1 MKIRELLAET
11 SRPNKSFENDKI
23 VKYSRST
30 LVYHTTSENAAKNIL
45 KDGFKTGRLLWIAEK
60 RGAVY
65 FSDYD
70 VNYGL
75 YARNEEGDTYH
86 GQSLGMV
93 AVDISGIPLLN
104 LSYRENGNFV
114 FYDQYGVYVTHG
126 DLDKIPEF
134 QHEKVA
140 GAISYLQD
148 GKIYEVCLPVDIA
161 NRLLKK
167 TIQPVIPEIPNIN

>member
-11 SRPNKSFENDKI
+11 PRANKSFENDKI
-23 VKYSRST
+23 IKYSRST

-45 KDGFKTGRLLWIAEK
+45 KDGFKTGRELSIAEK

-75 YARNEEGDTYH
+75 YARNEEGDTYA
-86 GQSLGMV
+86 GQSFGMV
-93 AVDISGIPLLN
+93 AVDISNIPLLN
-104 LSYRENGNFV
+104 LSYREDGKFV
-114 FYDQYGVYVTHG
+114 LYDQYGVYVTHG

-134 QHEKVA
+134 HHGKVV
-140 GAISYLQD
+140 GAISYLED

-161 NRLLKK
+161 NKLLK
-167 TIQPVIPEIPNIN
+167 TTSQPSISEIPNIN